1 MVVKASSFSDSS
13 SDDTDPSDEELDD
26 DPDDD
31 DDSDDDVERESL
43 LSSISLVRNPSLLG
57 IFFEVISWVVLLLGF
72 EGDLFLEVNPF
83 LLCRERI
90 RRRSLPRGTLPE
102 FDIVIN
108 FENSLLIKINLSNC
122 CDSPFEWHS

>member
-57 IFFEVISWVVLLLGF
+57 IFFEVISWVVLLLGIDV
-72 EGDLFLEVNPF
+72 DLVSEVDPF
-83 LLCRERI
+83 LLCREHI
-90 RRRSLPRGTLPE
+90 RRRSLPRRTLPE
-102 FDIVIN
+102 FDIIIN

-122 CDSPFEWHS
+122 HDSPFEWHS